1 MPRKTPESLAK
12 LNHLAQAGWAVEAI
26 AKEQQRGVEA
36 VKRVQADVAERI
48 DAIKQSVSE
57 EARKALEMASE

>member
-1 MPRKTPESLAK
+1 
-12 LNHLAQAGWAVEAI
+12 
-26 AKEQQRGVEA
+26 
-36 VKRVQADVAERI
+36 VQADVAERI